1 MCDLDTNTDGAAH
14 DEPELETESRP
25 ESYPDV
31 EGDTLMT
38 LITPGENSKTPP
50 AKVVS
55 GWTPSEKRQ
64 LRTFLRTRG
73 HLSWSRIAQEYE
85 ETFHKGRSASSISGQ
100 ARYLG
105 LSVGRPPR
113 NKPVRQTRRDP
124 LVLKVRFPSQSSERT
139 GTTESV
145 EYPTGAL
152 LDDEISRESCQ
163 HDDELHGQP
172 TSPCPSPGLPFDVQ
186 FSTDEDSATVRQ
198 GNHDLPGPFD
208 LILN

>member
-1 MCDLDTNTDGAAH
+1 
-14 DEPELETESRP
+14 
-25 ESYPDV
+25 
-31 EGDTLMT
+31 MT
-38 LITPGENSKTPP
+38 LITPEENSKTSP

-73 HLSWSRIAQEYE
+73 HLSWSRIAREYE

-113 NKPVRQTRRDP
+113 NKSARQTRRDP
-124 LVLKVRFPSQSSERT
+124 LVLKVHFPSQSTERT
-139 GTTESV
+139 RSTESA

-152 LDDEISRESCQ
+152 LCDGIPRESCQ
-163 HDDELHGQP
+163 HDNELQGHP
-172 TSPCPSPGLPFDVQ
+172 ASPCPSPSLSSNVQ

-198 GNHDLPGPFD
+198 GNHDLRGPFD